1 MGLDH
6 VMILN
11 MEHDIERYWAMLGGL
26 DTLGFP
32 VFSDVIIRHINH
44 NGLDYKDTKSVHEA
58 AIADGFEEFESF
70 RSRNR
75 QSAAWLWS
83 YRCALRK
90 ISKMRNK
97 NVLLLIDDFIPMHGW
112 TRDRLE
118 RIILDLEANL
128 DRHSDKFRI
137 IQLSDPHNLE
147 YQTRDTPVVTSV
159 LSEELAGNT
168 DYAVI
173 INARGARLLLKM
185 FAKYPEELP
194 LVIYRR
200 LKKLGD
206 TDPKMRKGMYRTFYE
221 ICRMLCDGGFPSQLD
236 LTEDEPWEI
245 E

>member
-11 MEHDIERYWAMLGGL
+11 MEHDKERYWAMLGGL

-32 VFSDVIIRHINH
+32 VFSDVIIRHNNH
-44 NGLDYKDTKSVHEA
+44 NGLDYKDTKSVHQA
-58 AIADGFEEFESF
+58 AIEDGFPEFESF
-70 RSRNR
+70 HSRNR
-75 QSAAWLWS
+75 QNAAWRWS

-112 TRDRLE
+112 TRNRIE
-118 RIILDLEANL
+118 RMIREL
-128 DRHSDKFRI
+128 DRHDDKFRI
-137 IQLSDPHNLE
+137 IQLSDPHDLAN
-147 YQTRDTPVVTSV
+147 QTRDTPVVTSV

-185 FAKYPEELP
+185 FIKYPEELP
-194 LVIYRR
+194 LVIYQR
-200 LKKLGD
+200 LKELGD
-206 TDPKMRKGMYRTFYE
+206 TDPKMRKGMYHTFYE

-236 LTEDEPWEI
+236 LVEDEPWEVK
-245 E
+245 